1 MENCI
6 FCKIINK
13 QIPSSVVYEDD
24 VVVAFLDISQATKGH
39 TLVLPKKHYSNL
51 LEIDEETLAQI
62 VKVAKHIAS
71 SMIDSLGAKGFN
83 LVNNCNEVAGQSV
96 MHFHLHIIPR
106 YEHDEFIIG
115 PKDNNSKYDLKEIQ
129 EKIKNGLANRY
140 ELVNKK

>member
-24 VVVAFLDISQATKGH
+24 DVIAFLDISQATKGH
-39 TLVLPKKHYSNL
+39 TLVLPKNHYSNL
-51 LEIDEETLAQI
+51 LEIEEELLAKI
-62 VKVAKHIAS
+62 IKVAKTIAS
-71 SMIDSLGAKGFN
+71 SMVESLGAKGFN

-106 YEHDEFIIG
+106 YNHEEFVIG
-115 PKDNNSKYDLKEIQ
+115 SKETNNFDLKEIQ
-129 EKIKNGLANRY
+129 EQIKNGLA
-140 ELVNKK
+140 K

>member
-13 QIPSSVVYEDD
+13 QIPSSVVYEDND
-24 VVVAFLDISQATKGH
+24 VVAFLDISQATKGH

-51 LEIDEETLAQI
+51 LEIEDEVLAKI
-62 VKVAKHIAS
+62 IKVAKTIAI
-71 SMIDSLGAKGFN
+71 SMQDSLGAQGFN

-106 YEHDEFIIG
+106 YDHEEFVIA
-115 PKDNNSKYDLKEIQ
+115 PKENNNKFYLKEIQ
-129 EKIKNGLANRY
+129 EQIKNGLAKR
-140 ELVNKK
+140 

>member
-13 QIPSSVVYEDD
+13 QIPSSVVYEDND
-24 VVVAFLDISQATKGH
+24 VVAFLDISQATKGH

-51 LEIDEETLAQI
+51 LEIDDEMLGKIT
-62 VKVAKHIAS
+62 KVAKLITT
-71 SMIDSLGAKGFN
+71 SMVSSLGAKGFN
-83 LVNNCNEVAGQSV
+83 LVNNCHEVAGQSV

-115 PKDNNSKYDLKEIQ
+115 PKENNSKFDLKEIQ
-129 EKIKNGLANRY
+129 EQIKNGLASR
-140 ELVNKK
+140 

>member
-13 QIPSSVVYEDD
+13 QIPSSIVYEDD
-24 VVVAFLDISQATKGH
+24 DVIAFLDISQATKGH

-51 LEIDEETLAQI
+51 LEIDDEVLAKLI
-62 VKVAKHIAS
+62 KVAKLIAS
-71 SMIDSLGAKGFN
+71 TMVESLGAKGFN

-106 YEHDEFIIG
+106 YDHEEFIIA
-115 PKDNNSKYDLKEIQ
+115 PKNSSDDIDLKQVQ
-129 EKIKNGLANRY
+129 EQIKKGLASR
-140 ELVNKK
+140 

>member
-24 VVVAFLDISQATKGH
+24 GVIAFLDISQATKGH
-39 TLVLPKKHYSNL
+39 TLVLSKKHYSNL
-51 LEIDEETLAQI
+51 LEIDEEVLAKI
-62 VKVAKHIAS
+62 IKVAKTIAS
-71 SMIDSLGAKGFN
+71 SMVKSLGAQGFN

-106 YEHDEFIIG
+106 YNHEEFVIG
-115 PKDNNSKYDLKEIQ
+115 PKETNNFDLKEIQ
-129 EKIKNGLANRY
+129 EQIKNGLA
-140 ELVNKK
+140 K

>member
-13 QIPSSVVYEDD
+13 QIPSSVVYEDND
-24 VVVAFLDISQATKGH
+24 VVAFLDISQATKGH

-51 LEIDEETLAQI
+51 LEIEDEVLAKI
-62 VKVAKHIAS
+62 TKVAKTIAI
-71 SMIDSLGAKGFN
+71 SMQDSLGAQGFN

-106 YEHDEFIIG
+106 YDHEEFVIA
-115 PKDNNSKYDLKEIQ
+115 PKENNNKFDLKEIQ
-129 EKIKNGLANRY
+129 EQIKNGLVKR
-140 ELVNKK
+140 

>member
-24 VVVAFLDISQATKGH
+24 DVIAFLDISQATKGH
-39 TLVLPKKHYSNL
+39 TLVLSKKHYSNL
-51 LEIDEETLAQI
+51 LEIDEEVLAKI
-62 VKVAKHIAS
+62 IKVAKTIAS
-71 SMIDSLGAKGFN
+71 SMVKSLGAQGFN

-106 YEHDEFIIG
+106 YNHEEFVIG
-115 PKDNNSKYDLKEIQ
+115 PKGKMSKAL
-129 EKIKNGLANRY
+129 GS
-140 ELVNKK
+140 